1 MDFETSV
8 AVCAGAFCLK
18 RQKKKKDRRLWSK
31 KWFLDRSKFSHM
43 SLLAELAI
51 SEPQDFKNYL
61 RMSEESFEYLFGRLC
76 EHIEKEDSL
85 LRTSIPAKERLAATL
100 QFLASGRSYEN
111 LKFSCAISPQA
122 LGKIIPETCAAIFD
136 VLKED
141 FLKFPCNE
149 SDWMNI
155 AVDFKKYW
163 QVENCIGAI
172 DGKHIAIRQ
181 PPKSGS
187 YYYNYKGFHSIVLFA
202 VVNANYEFI
211 YVNCGTNGRVSDGG
225 VLMETDFG
233 ELLENKELHLPS
245 PTSFDDRRDVCL
257 PFTFLGDEAFPLKE
271 NLMKPYPNKG
281 ITHDEKIFN
290 YRMCRAR
297 RVVENAFG
305 ILATRFRVLLSTMN
319 VSVERA
325 EIIVLACC
333 TLHNFL
339 RQKSPT
345 YLTQSSVDWEDT
357 SAGQLNEGE
366 WRQNT
371 QELLGFKRMR
381 RDGRE
386 QSIANAVRGWY
397 KSFYNNEG
405 SVDFQ
410 EKMIN
415 KR

>member
-1 MDFETSV
+1 
-8 AVCAGAFCLK
+8 
-18 RQKKKKDRRLWSK
+18 
-31 KWFLDRSKFSHM
+31 M

-163 QVENCIGAI
+163 QVENCVGAI
-172 DGKHIAIRQ
+172 DGKHSDSSTSE
-181 PPKSGS
+181 K
-187 YYYNYKGFHSIVLFA
+187 
-202 VVNANYEFI
+202 
-211 YVNCGTNGRVSDGG
+211 VSDGG